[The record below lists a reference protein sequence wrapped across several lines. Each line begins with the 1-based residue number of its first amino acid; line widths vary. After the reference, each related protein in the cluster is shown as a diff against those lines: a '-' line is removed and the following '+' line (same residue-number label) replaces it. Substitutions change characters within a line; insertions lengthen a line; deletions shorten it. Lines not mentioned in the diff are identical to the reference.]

1 MTRRSLARIALFLVL
16 ALAVAPAFADTG
28 AAPPTETTPLGV
40 LLIALVSVG
49 GLAITGAFTAGAI
62 FFARKAKDGAM
73 WSLLNRLWVVAQQA
87 VTHAEAEIRP
97 SIQKALSDGKLTP
110 EEGAELKA
118 KATAIFKTMAGDLL
132 KQLPKVAGFSEEG
145 IGAFVSGLIERA
157 VSVMKLSPAVSTE
170 INRVATKI
178 PPAPLPAAA
187 KKAVEAARANPPAAS
202 ADELPPSP

>member
-1 MTRRSLARIALFLVL
+1 MIRRSLARFALVL
-16 ALAVAPAFADTG
+16 VLVLAVAPAFADTG
-28 AAPPTETTPLGV
+28 APPPPETTPLGV

-73 WSLLNRLWVVAQQA
+73 WSLMNRLWVAAQQA

-97 SIQKALSDGKLTP
+97 SLQKALADGKLTP

-132 KQLPKVAGFSEEG
+132 KQLPKVAGFSEDG

-157 VSVMKLSPAVSTE
+157 VSVMKLTPAVSTE
-170 INRVATKI
+170 INRAPTKI
-178 PPAPLPAAA
+178 PPAPLPAVA